1 MDKQKRREKKDIIKI
16 VLIIMAS
23 LLLIFFA
30 AGTFLGMLALVGKLY
45 RQGREITRLKRE
57 LERSEM
63 ARVESLLHAPAAAAA
78 TDMDTPAH
86 A

>member
-1 MDKQKRREKKDIIKI
+1 M
-16 VLIIMAS
+16 V
-23 LLLIFFA
+23 LLIFFA

-57 LERSEM
+57 LERAEM